1 MADIWSFLQS
11 QHLVPHLLKGYFGL
25 ESEQHRLTATGQL
38 SRAPYPS
45 TFSSRQTNPYLKTD
59 FADNMLEMVAP
70 PSQGSRLAVRNLTM
84 IQEVELAHLKNHD
97 FLWPL
102 SVPPVFSATDLHF
115 AGQFNS
121 RAWVAQYHDYLQAK
135 YGTSRELL
143 TGIHINFSFDRHLL
157 TQLSAHLTSTTESA
171 ITWQNQLYFQC
182 AQAFVAYRWL
192 FTYLFGASPVAGNQL
207 SGAPVSFSAPVR
219 SLRNSNFGYTNFAE
233 ETITYASLAAQV
245 RQLNAM
251 LANQRFF
258 SLHEFYG
265 PVRLKGRA
273 TDLADLL
280 ANGIER
286 LEFRAFDLDPFA
298 ASGIAPTTLDFLE
311 LCLAYWLVTRPTL
324 NLTTARERNHA
335 VAMQDPTEVFAWVQ
349 REGGQLVAQLR
360 EFAQTIKA
368 PAAYFHALATVQ
380 QRLQAP
386 TKTPSGRLVQFITSD
401 HQLLNFGITTGQRRY
416 QLFAQD
422 PAPVPVLAETYS
434 VQEQRLLQAAIELGL
449 SISFTPA
456 LQISYH
462 HQSLSLTPTEPLIPS
477 DITARQFLCRYFVL
491 E

>member
-1 MADIWSFLQS
+1 M
-11 QHLVPHLLKGYFGL
+11 
-25 ESEQHRLTATGQL
+25 
-38 SRAPYPS
+38 
-45 TFSSRQTNPYLKTD
+45 
-59 FADNMLEMVAP
+59 
-70 PSQGSRLAVRNLTM
+70 
-84 IQEVELAHLKNHD
+84 
-97 FLWPL
+97 
-102 SVPPVFSATDLHF
+102 
-115 AGQFNS
+115 
-121 RAWVAQYHDYLQAK
+121 
-135 YGTSRELL
+135 
-143 TGIHINFSFDRHLL
+143 
-157 TQLSAHLTSTTESA
+157 
-171 ITWQNQLYFQC
+171 
-182 AQAFVAYRWL
+182 AYRWL

-311 LCLAYWLVTRPTL
+311 LCLAYWLVTRPRL
-324 NLTTARERNHA
+324 DLTTARERNHA
-335 VAMQDPTEVFAWVQ
+335 VAMQDPTEVFFAWVQ

-380 QRLQAP
+380 QRFQP
-386 TKTPSGRLVQFITSD
+386 TKPEW
-401 HQLLNFGITTGQRRY
+401 
-416 QLFAQD
+416 
-422 PAPVPVLAETYS
+422 PV
-434 VQEQRLLQAAIELGL
+434 G
-449 SISFTPA
+449 SI
-456 LQISYH
+456 YH
-462 HQSLSLTPTEPLIPS
+462 FRSSI
-477 DITARQFLCRYFVL
+477 A
-491 E
+491 